1 MNTSRSVQ
9 GWLNIDRTVPGDSG
23 NYSCVPSYST
33 PDWVLVHII
42 KGQRQK
48 LSLQKL
54 TFSKWKKR
62 IRDCFSIL
70 KNEIIAFRSKNQHFL
85 IVLDFWYFE
94 LWNQTVENFEGM
106 LQCNQLFFNLQLET
120 FSNFENI
127 KSRKERP
134 WIKM

>member
-54 TFSKWKKR
+54 TFSKWKKKE
-62 IRDCFSIL
+62 L
-70 KNEIIAFRSKNQHFL
+70 EIVSLYSKTKLLLLEVKTN
-85 IVLDFWYFE
+85 IFW
-94 LWNQTVENFEGM
+94 
-106 LQCNQLFFNLQLET
+106 LF
-120 FSNFENI
+120 
-127 KSRKERP
+127 
-134 WIKM
+134 